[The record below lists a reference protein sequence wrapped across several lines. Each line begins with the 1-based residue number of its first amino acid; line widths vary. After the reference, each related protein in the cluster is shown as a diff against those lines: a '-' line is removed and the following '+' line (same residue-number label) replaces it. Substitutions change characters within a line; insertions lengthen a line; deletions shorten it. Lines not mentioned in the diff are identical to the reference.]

1 MGDEPSPR
9 RRFLNWFLGT
19 SIGALLASIVFPIL
33 SYLKPPATAEAAT
46 AEVEAG
52 PVNDPAFLDRG
63 FKIVPFGADPVI
75 VVRVTESDFRALS
88 ATCTHLDCIVEYR
101 SELQVLW
108 CNCHNG
114 RFDLTGRNI
123 AGPPPRPLTPYQV
136 HVVQRRPGQ
145 PATVV
150 VSKA

>member
-1 MGDEPSPR
+1 MSTEAPER

-19 SIGALLASIVFPIL
+19 SAGALVGSILFPIL
-33 SYLKPPATAEAAT
+33 AYLRPPVIAEAAT

-52 PVNDPAFLDRG
+52 PVNDPEFLDKG
-63 FKIVPFGADPVI
+63 FKVVPLGSDPVI
-75 VVRVTESDFRALS
+75 VIRVSETEFRALS

-101 SELQVLW
+101 AAQNVIW

-123 AGPPPRPLTPYQV
+123 AGPPPRPLEVYQV

>member
-1 MGDEPSPR
+1 MTSEAPAR

-19 SIGALLASIVFPIL
+19 SAGALMASILFPIL
-33 SYLKPPATAEAAT
+33 NYLKPPVIAEAAT

-52 PVNDPAFLDRG
+52 PVNDPDFLDKG
-63 FKIVPFGADPVI
+63 FKVVPLGADPVI
-75 VVRVTESDFRALS
+75 VVRVAEGEFRAFS

-101 SELQVLW
+101 AQLSLIW

-114 RFDLTGRNI
+114 RYDLTGRNI
-123 AGPPPRPLTPYQV
+123 GGPPPRPLQAFAV
-136 HVVQRRPGQ
+136 HVVQKRPGQ

-150 VSKA
+150 VSRS

>member
-1 MGDEPSPR
+1 MSTAAPAR

-19 SIGALLASIVFPIL
+19 SAGALVGSILFPIL
-33 SYLKPPATAEAAT
+33 AFLRPPLIAEAAT

-52 PVNDPAFLDRG
+52 LVNDPEFLDRG
-63 FKIVPFGADPVI
+63 FKVVPLGSEPVI
-75 VVRVTESDFRALS
+75 VVRLAEGEFRALA

-101 SELQVLW
+101 ADQKVLW

-114 RFDLTGRNI
+114 RFDLSGRNI
-123 AGPPPRPLTPYQV
+123 AGPPPRPLETYQV

-145 PATVV
+145 AGTVV
-150 VSKA
+150 VSRA

>member
-1 MGDEPSPR
+1 
-9 RRFLNWFLGT
+9 LNWFLGT
-19 SIGALLASIVFPIL
+19 SAGAMIGSILFPIL
-33 SYLKPPATAEAAT
+33 SYLRPPVVAEAAT

-52 PVNDPAFLDRG
+52 LVNDPEFLDKG
-63 FKIVPFGADPVI
+63 FKVVPLGAEPVI
-75 VVRVTESDFRALS
+75 VVRVSETEFRALA

-101 SELQVLW
+101 AALNVLW

-114 RFDLTGRNI
+114 RYDLTGRVI
-123 AGPPPRPLTPYQV
+123 AGPPPRPLDVYQV

-145 PATVV
+145 PGTVV